1 MLSKK
6 EELPEMSS
14 DKLTGLKR
22 IMRTFSLIRKESIRH
37 QRSAIAIMIEML
49 HLFIKNTIGPNYYLQ
64 AGMADPLMSW
74 DYKKSHISDKDYHRA
89 LDKLN
94 PRPYRKITQH
104 KLAEKSFLQFA
115 KIPCSEFI
123 GFLAPIKGFDYQGGA
138 LNNDSQVILLL
149 TQFVNTTVCIKI
161 PEGVGGDGF
170 YSGKVLLDNG
180 ILKMKALNEDDT
192 LTVSQVLDRYRQVI
206 AREGLL
212 FEAFVEQHPTFAKFN
227 PSSVNTLRIWVLETN
242 QTVAVIGTYIRIGRQ
257 GQLTDNAGS
266 GGIMCPVNLKT
277 GVLGR
282 GLTTAV
288 PFRDNFEQHPDHQAQ
303 MYGVQLPCWKEII
316 HCAEETLKKLPHT
329 RFVGLDLAMTTKGPI
344 IIEVNVSPDK
354 NGAANGMIR
363 SDIIKKTAQ
372 ECALLN

>member
-1 MLSKK
+1 
-6 EELPEMSS
+6 MSS
-14 DKLTGLKR
+14 DKLTGFKR
-22 IMRTFSLIRKESIRH
+22 IIRTFSLIRKESIRH
-37 QRSAIAIMIEML
+37 QRSEIAIMIEMVR
-49 HLFIKNTIGPNYYLQ
+49 LFIKNTIGPNYYLQ
-64 AGMADPLMSW
+64 AGMANPLMSW
-74 DYKKSHISDKDYHRA
+74 EYKKSHISNKDYHKA

-115 KIPCSEFI
+115 KIPCTEFI
-123 GFLAPIKGFDYQGGA
+123 GFLAPIKGFDYQGSP
-138 LNNDSQVILLL
+138 LNDDNQVILLL
-149 TQFVNTTVCIKI
+149 TQFVDTTVCIKI
-161 PEGVGGDGF
+161 PEGFGGDGF
-170 YSGKVLLDNG
+170 YSGKILLNNG

-212 FEAFVEQHPTFAKFN
+212 FEAFAEQHPTFAKFN

-242 QTVAVIGTYIRIGRQ
+242 QAVKVIGTYIRIGRQ
-257 GQLTDNAGS
+257 GKLTDNAGS

-303 MYGVQLPCWKEII
+303 IYGVQLPYWNEII
-316 HCAEETLKKLPHT
+316 DCATDTLRKLPYT
-329 RFVGLDLAMTTKGPI
+329 RFVGLDLAMTTTGPI
-344 IIEVNVSPDK
+344 IIEVNVCPDK
-354 NGAANGMIR
+354 NGAASGMIS

-372 ECALLN
+372 ECSLID